1 MAQFDTRLRH
11 AFPFGGRPLALGST
25 SVAAQDPDAGKP
37 IPNGPDTKINAQ
49 FREGYYRFYLQLAK
63 AYRQHTA
70 DAAELKPLGVEL
82 LMEVAPSGRWIHL
95 RTISSA
101 CGNWPSS

>member
-1 MAQFDTRLRH
+1 MASWTRSSVTLFLS
-11 AFPFGGRPLALGST
+11 AVVLAALGSS
-25 SVAAQDPDAGKP
+25 SVADQDPDAGKP
-37 IPNGPDTKINAQ
+37 IPNGPDAKVNAQ
-49 FREGYYRFYLQLAK
+49 FREGYYRFYLQLAE

-95 RTISSA
+95 RTISPA